1 MLAPMPRIYTRTG
14 DDGTTGLLYGGRVP
28 KSDAVTRAYGTT
40 DEAVAVLGLARARA
54 GAGRLADEL
63 LALQR
68 ELFVVGAD
76 LATNP
81 EERSKLQPGTSL
93 VTASMVEDLER
104 RIDEVVGEHPLPNA
118 FIVPGANEVSAT
130 LDMARAVVRRAE
142 RHVVGLER
150 LGRIV
155 NDEVRHYLN
164 RLSDLLFCYARRE
177 AGESEPLSR

>member
-1 MLAPMPRIYTRTG
+1 MLAPVTRIYTRTG
-14 DDGTTGLLYGGRVP
+14 DDGTTGLLYGGRVSKADP
-28 KSDAVTRAYGTT
+28 VTRAYGTT

-54 GAGRLADEL
+54 GAGALADEL

-68 ELFVVGAD
+68 GLFVVGAD

-81 EERSKLQPGTSL
+81 DERSKLQPGASL
-93 VTASMVEDLER
+93 VTASMVEELER
-104 RIDEVVGEHPLPNA
+104 RIDEVVDEHPLPNA

-130 LDMARAVVRRAE
+130 LDIARAVVRRAE
-142 RHVVGLER
+142 RHVVELEH

-177 AGESEPLSR
+177 ADESEPLSR